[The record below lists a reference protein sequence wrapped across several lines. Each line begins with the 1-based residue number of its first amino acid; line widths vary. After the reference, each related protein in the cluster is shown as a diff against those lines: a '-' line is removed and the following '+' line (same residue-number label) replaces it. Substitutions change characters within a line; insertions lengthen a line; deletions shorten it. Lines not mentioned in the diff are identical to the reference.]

1 MKTKHLLL
9 AAVALAVLAL
19 APAATQADPLVFNL
33 NNAIQTGT
41 PGQTLTFNGTVT
53 NSGSSSSNALT
64 INGDSFSAA
73 PNTTLDDTFFF
84 TNFDGRVLAVGQ
96 SFTGPIFTVTINNSA
111 PNGTFSGSF
120 TIFYDGATAQQFVT
134 QDFRVTVGAPGAV
147 PEPATMALLGTGLGG
162 LVALR
167 RKQRRRQAVSKK

>member
-9 AAVALAVLAL
+9 AAIALAVLAL

-33 NNAIQTGT
+33 NNANQTGMR
-41 PGQTLTFNGTVT
+41 GQTLIFNGTVT

-64 INGDSFSAA
+64 INGDAFSAA

-84 TNFDGRVLAVGQ
+84 TNFDGRTLAVGQ
-96 SFTGPIFTVTINNSA
+96 SFTGPIFTVTISNSA

-120 TIFYDGATAQQFVT
+120 TIFYDGVNPQQFVA
-134 QDFRVTVGAPGAV
+134 QDFGVTVGAPGAV

-167 RKQRRRQAVSKK
+167 RKQRRRQAVSQQ